1 MKFLKA
7 VLQVFV
13 QIAIVAVVA
22 IIVSSYVIKL
32 HEEQCA
38 NNQGSSGHL
47 VVKPIEIPSQITFM
61 GERVPVEN
69 FDTRESLDRELQVN
83 MFWHSQ
89 TIMLLKRANRYFP
102 EIEPI
107 LKENNVP
114 DDLKYIALIES
125 GLMNVTS
132 PSGAKGFW
140 QFLEGTAKECLLE
153 VNNEVDERYNVAK
166 ATQAAIRYFKKQ
178 NDRFGSWTMAAASY
192 NMGGNGL
199 AKQVARQKCNNYYD
213 LTLGEETERYVF
225 RALAIKMIFENP
237 TQFGF
242 NIPTEFLYEPIP
254 CRIVEVDSTIS
265 NIADFAFSQG
275 TNYKML
281 KVLNPWL
288 RDNKLTNRKGKTYQI
303 KIIDSAYRNV
313 VIDTLP
319 VADST
324 AQPIDA
330 ELK

>member
-7 VLQVFV
+7 VFQVLV

-22 IIVSSYVIKL
+22 IIVSSYIIKT
-32 HEEQCA
+32 HEECA
-38 NNQGSSGHL
+38 DNQLSSSH
-47 VVKPIEIPSQITFM
+47 VMVKQIDIPSQITFM

-140 QFLEGTAKECLLE
+140 QFLEGTAKEFMLE
-153 VNNEVDERYNVAK
+153 VNDEVDERYNVAK

-178 NDRFGSWTMAAASY
+178 KDRFGSWTMAAASY

-199 AKQVARQKCNNYYD
+199 ARQVARQKCNNYYD

-237 TQFGF
+237 TEFGF
-242 NIPTEFLYEPIP
+242 NLPTESLYEPIP
-254 CRIVEVDSTIS
+254 YRIVEVDSTIC

-281 KVLNPWL
+281 KTLNPWL
-288 RDNKLTNRKGKTYQI
+288 RDNKLTNRKGKNYQI

-319 VADST
+319 SADST
-324 AQPIDA
+324 SQPIDA

>member
-7 VLQVFV
+7 VFQVLV

-22 IIVSSYVIKL
+22 IIVSSYIIKT
-32 HEEQCA
+32 HEECA
-38 NNQGSSGHL
+38 DNQLSSGH
-47 VVKPIEIPSQITFM
+47 VMVKQIDIPSQITFM

-140 QFLEGTAKECLLE
+140 QFLEGTAKEFMLE
-153 VNNEVDERYNVAK
+153 VNDEVDERYNVAK

-178 NDRFGSWTMAAASY
+178 KDRFGSWTMAAASY

-199 AKQVARQKCNNYYD
+199 ARQVARQKCNNYYD

-225 RALAIKMIFENP
+225 RALAIKMIFESP
-237 TQFGF
+237 TEFGF
-242 NIPTEFLYEPIP
+242 NLPTESLYEPIP
-254 CRIVEVDSTIS
+254 YRIVEVDSTIC

-281 KVLNPWL
+281 KTLNPWL
-288 RDNKLTNRKGKTYQI
+288 RDNKLTNRKGKNYQI

-319 VADST
+319 SADST
-324 AQPIDA
+324 SQPIDA